1 MLAKAKVI
9 VDSNRWVYKTNQKT
23 FRLHTKHGA
32 PLKNVYFYNSK
43 LGNVDAVLSLS
54 EEFEAFTKL
63 LVDDGRRRQV
73 LYDKFHKE
81 VPSGDFLFEEESK
94 LLDTV
99 TIRKRAN
106 VEIIHDKFAAIIP
119 EIKKELDAAAI
130 TEQLTKEKE
139 EAENKAEAAK
149 SEAEEAYEAKN
160 EADRTSNQI
169 KRKNKRLIRFLL
181 FAIAIASGICAAIW
195 NYYSHKPPTVIMP
208 EEVPTEVEL
217 IFIPDETLA
226 GYDWKANVCFTDMG
240 IDSLEI
246 RESKTNEL
254 VTTDKTFEIKAK
266 GDMNQNPDTIRLT
279 MPKRKQDTDIKVHL
293 IPVNLCKDSIYA
305 ITIESDS
312 TTIDCR
318 KTFTLTRSDSAK
330 YTLNGTVFC
339 TTDDNKRK
347 PLFDALVIVGD
358 EVRHTDAN
366 GKFTFYLNDISELGD
381 KTIYALKNEYE
392 HREIKAEEALK
403 QLQGKDNQLNIQL
416 SLKENYKTLFDDFL
430 HLTTETYK
438 EKNYKQHNTVG
449 IDTITP
455 NDSIIIA
462 TYLSLSSID
471 KTKPTYCTSKDT
483 TFYLICNNSA
493 KSLIGYYQIGKGAKK
508 PFTGTMFKK
517 KVTNDNVQDKDKKKE
532 EPEQEQWQL
541 TISAFD
547 EYFNRERI
555 SGTLTGTKLE
565 RN

>member
-1 MLAKAKVI
+1 
-9 VDSNRWVYKTNQKT
+9 
-23 FRLHTKHGA
+23 
-32 PLKNVYFYNSK
+32 
-43 LGNVDAVLSLS
+43 
-54 EEFEAFTKL
+54 
-63 LVDDGRRRQV
+63 
-73 LYDKFHKE
+73 
-81 VPSGDFLFEEESK
+81 
-94 LLDTV
+94 
-99 TIRKRAN
+99 
-106 VEIIHDKFAAIIP
+106 
-119 EIKKELDAAAI
+119 
-130 TEQLTKEKE
+130 
-139 EAENKAEAAK
+139 
-149 SEAEEAYEAKN
+149 
-160 EADRTSNQI
+160 
-169 KRKNKRLIRFLL
+169 
-181 FAIAIASGICAAIW
+181 
-195 NYYSHKPPTVIMP
+195 
-208 EEVPTEVEL
+208 
-217 IFIPDETLA
+217 
-226 GYDWKANVCFTDMG
+226 
-240 IDSLEI
+240 
-246 RESKTNEL
+246 
-254 VTTDKTFEIKAK
+254 
-266 GDMNQNPDTIRLT
+266 MNQNPDTIRLT

-312 TTIDCR
+312 TTNDC
-318 KTFTLTRSDSAK
+318 KKPFMLTRSDSAK

-392 HREIKAEEALK
+392 HREIKAEDALK
-403 QLQGKDNQLNIQL
+403 QLKGNNNQLNIQL
-416 SLKENYKTLFDDFL
+416 TLKENYKTLFDDFL

-438 EKNYKQHNTVG
+438 DKNYKQYNTVV
-449 IDTITP
+449 IDTITQ

-471 KTKPTYCTSKDT
+471 KTKPTYCTSGDT

-493 KSLIGYYQIGKGAKK
+493 KTLIGYYKIGKGVKK

-517 KVTNDNVQDKDKKKE
+517 KATNDNVQDKDKKKE

-555 SGTLTGTKLE
+555 SGTLTGKRLI